1 MKKFLF
7 IVSILVLTEAF
18 SMAQNMQKTSD
29 GFVFIKGGNFLM
41 GSPASERMRDA
52 DEAQHNA
59 SVADF
64 WCDPYEVRQKDFEAV
79 MKNNPSFFKGEDLPV
94 ESVSWFDA
102 LEYCNKKSVLEK
114 LEPCYK
120 ISNGG
125 KTVRWNRVA
134 NGYRLLTEAEWEY
147 AHRAGT
153 ATAFYT
159 QNYTTASQANFY
171 GCYPYLIEENY
182 LNHTN
187 KDVVTGDVRD
197 RTVRV
202 DEFSPNAFGLYNTA
216 GNVAEWCF
224 DVYGAYSE
232 SVENCGAKNGYL
244 RVARGGGYNDFGKHL
259 RSAYRS
265 CYEAGT
271 VDRKRGF
278 RICRNANS
286 GGVSSSSKIFETND
300 NADFSTSLEMT
311 KDGKVKKSRA
321 VVVYFSYSGNTKK
334 AAKMIAEKLGC
345 EAIEIQMAHPYRGNI
360 YDVSQ
365 KDLMALSFPALKNGD
380 GGKIDLSKYDAVFL
394 GYPTWWATMPRPV
407 ATFVSK
413 NDFGGKLVLPFSS
426 HGGTRFGE
434 SVSDLA
440 KIAKGARVQ
449 NAFEFNYSGGRDLEK
464 RIDEWLGTVISE

>member
-1 MKKFLF
+1 MKKIFF
-7 IVSILVLTEAF
+7 IVSIFVLTEAF
-18 SMAQNMQKTSD
+18 SMAQDFQKASD
-29 GFVFIKGGNFLM
+29 GFVFIKGGTFLM
-41 GSPASERMRDA
+41 GSPLSQRMRDE
-52 DEAQHNA
+52 DETQH
-59 SVADF
+59 SVSVVDF
-64 WCDPYEVRQKDFEAV
+64 WCDPYEVRQKDYEAV
-79 MKNNPSFFKGEDLPV
+79 MKNNPSFFKGGDLPV
-94 ESVSWFDA
+94 ESVSWFSA
-102 LEYCNKKSVLEK
+102 IEYCNKKSEREK
-114 LEPCYK
+114 LEPCYEVL
-120 ISNGG
+120 NGG
-125 KTVRWNRVA
+125 KTVRWNRAA

-153 ATAFYT
+153 KTTFYT

-187 KDVVTGDVRD
+187 KSVVTGEVRD

-224 DVYGAYSE
+224 DLYGAYSE
-232 SVENCGAKNGYL
+232 SAQDCGAKEGYL

-278 RICRNANS
+278 RICRNAKS
-286 GGVSSSSKIFETND
+286 ADASLPKKVFETSD
-300 NADFSTSLEMT
+300 KLSVAPS
-311 KDGKVKKSRA
+311 GIKKSRA

-334 AAKMIAEKLGC
+334 AAIMIGEKLGC
-345 EAIEIQMAHPYRGNI
+345 KAIEIQMVSPYRGNI

-365 KDLMALSFPALKNGD
+365 KDLMTLSLPALKNGD

-413 NDFGGKLVLPFSS
+413 NDLREKLILPFSS

-449 NAFEFNYSGGRDLEK
+449 NAFEFNYSGGRDLGK
-464 RIDEWLGTVISE
+464 RIDEWLGTAIGE